1 MRRVGLGGEVL
12 IPKVRL
18 ALLQIENEVVWWRK
32 RGDDHVLGFQET
44 VVLLAAAV
52 SHGKAGGVMVVEIGT
67 HCCAIAYRHSE

>member
-1 MRRVGLGGEVL
+1 MGGEVL
-12 IPKVRL
+12 TPKIWL
-18 ALLQIENEVVWWRK
+18 ALSQVENGVVWWRK